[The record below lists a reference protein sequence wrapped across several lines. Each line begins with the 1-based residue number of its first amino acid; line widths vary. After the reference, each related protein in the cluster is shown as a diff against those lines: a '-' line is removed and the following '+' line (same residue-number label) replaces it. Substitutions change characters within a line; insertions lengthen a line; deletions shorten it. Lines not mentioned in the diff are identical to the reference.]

1 MFDIFFEKSKGRDE
15 TVNRLS
21 VSAEQPSEEFF
32 KEGVMRNSTK
42 FTRLILITAVS
53 IVVKGELAKET
64 VNYGTKIKAQVPI

>member
-1 MFDIFFEKSKGRDE
+1 M
-15 TVNRLS
+15 S
-21 VSAEQPSEEFF
+21 VSAEEPSEEFF

-64 VNYGTKIKAQVPI
+64 VNYGTKIKA